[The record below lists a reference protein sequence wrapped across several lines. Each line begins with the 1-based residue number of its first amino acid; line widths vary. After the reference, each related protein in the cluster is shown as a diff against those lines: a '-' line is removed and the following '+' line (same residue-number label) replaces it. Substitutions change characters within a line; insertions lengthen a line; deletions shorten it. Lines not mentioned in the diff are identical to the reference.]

1 MCNMILMV
9 KKINQ
14 TQSSLIFHFFS
25 KMSDELMPPPK
36 SKKKIVL
43 DEDTF
48 QENLTRLT
56 RKIYYPDSEKYKAQL
71 DVYLFKLF

>member
-1 MCNMILMV
+1 
-9 KKINQ
+9 
-14 TQSSLIFHFFS
+14 
-25 KMSDELMPPPK
+25 MSNELMPPPK
-36 SKKKIVL
+36 PKKKIVL

-71 DVYLFKLF
+71 DVYLSKIFYF